1 MNETKLIIY
10 TDGACR
16 DNPGPGGWG
25 AYLVYGDQEKKISG
39 AEVHTTNNRMEL
51 MAAIKALSIIK
62 GEPAVRLVTD
72 SVYLKNGITLWIERW
87 RQNGWLT
94 ASRTAVKNQDL
105 WQCLDRLIKQLNIE
119 WVWVRGHTGHP
130 GNETADRL
138 ARKAIDALLKQQPTS
153 GSP

>member
-1 MNETKLIIY
+1 MDKTKLIIY

-25 AYLVYGDQEKKISG
+25 AYLVYGDHEKKISG
-39 AEVHTTNNRMEL
+39 AEVHTTSNRMEL

-62 GEPAVRLVTD
+62 GEPAARIVTD
-72 SVYLKNGITLWIERW
+72 SVYLKNGITVWIERW
-87 RQNGWLT
+87 RQNGWRT
-94 ASRTAVKNQDL
+94 ANRTAVKNQDL
-105 WQCLDRLIKQLNIE
+105 WQSLDRLIKQLNVE
-119 WVWVRGHTGHP
+119 WVWVRGHTGQP

-138 ARKAIDALLKQQPTS
+138 ARKAIDALLKQPSS